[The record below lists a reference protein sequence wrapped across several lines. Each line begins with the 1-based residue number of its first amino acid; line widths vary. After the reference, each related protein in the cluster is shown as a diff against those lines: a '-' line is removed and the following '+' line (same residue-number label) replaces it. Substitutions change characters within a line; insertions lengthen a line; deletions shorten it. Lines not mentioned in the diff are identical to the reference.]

1 VKFIQIGNEC
11 VDPQTLHNTGMATPK
26 MVVPLIEPSATNQ
39 SDDYVLFQE
48 QIDNWRSKGFIL
60 CDGVIP
66 EEVLAKTEPSLDN
79 LVPVS
84 QHFQIKLH
92 Y

>member
-1 VKFIQIGNEC
+1 VKFIQIGKEC
-11 VDPQTLHNTGMATPK
+11 VDPKTRHKTGMATPK
-26 MVVPLIEPSATNQ
+26 TVVPLIEPSSTNQ
-39 SDDYVLFQE
+39 GDDYVLFQE

-66 EEVLAKTEPSLDN
+66 EEVLTKTEPSLDN

-84 QHFQIKLH
+84 QYLQIKPYL
-92 Y
+92 